1 MTLRAILF
9 LAAMAFGASAP
20 AAAQQTSTPPSS
32 GTAKNA
38 HDPSEIVCEKQEVI
52 GSRLT
57 TKRVC
62 LTRAQWADL
71 RTQDRQDTQR
81 VQLQRGMTNQ

>member
-1 MTLRAILF
+1 MMMLRAILF
-9 LAAMAFGASAP
+9 LAIAFGAP
-20 AAAQQTSTPPSS
+20 TVAAAQQASTPPSS

-71 RTQDRQDTQR
+71 RTQDRQDTER

>member
-1 MTLRAILF
+1 MTLRAIVF
-9 LAAMAFGASAP
+9 LTAAAFGASSP
-20 AAAQQTSTPPSS
+20 AAAQQSSAPPSS
-32 GTAKNA
+32 STVKKA

-71 RTQDRQDTQR
+71 RTQDRQDTER

>member
-1 MTLRAILF
+1 MMMLRAILF
-9 LAAMAFGASAP
+9 LAIAFGAPTA
-20 AAAQQTSTPPSS
+20 AAAQQASTPPSTS
-32 GTAKNA
+32 TTNKA

-71 RTQDRQDTQR
+71 RTQDRQDTER